1 MFSSDPL
8 EEEADEG
15 KGEQRASLDGGKRK
29 KVVGEGGQGK
39 VEGALA
45 ALVKAY
51 AVLVA

>member
-1 MFSSDPL
+1 MER
-8 EEEADEG
+8 EEEAG
-15 KGEQRASLDGGKRK
+15 GWKGRKRGISGGGKK
-29 KVVGEGGQGK
+29 KRAAGEGGQGR